1 MPLISRLIR
10 RKVDMKSSS
19 ADTTTVEGK
28 FFPWA
33 REENFHFSRLLRFSF
48 AFPPVLKINNFEHTH
63 NSMPVLR
70 RDVLRVVTFAFFSFL
85 LASRSYTMYDN
96 DNGFGKTTSR
106 LLTDADI
113 RSDPNRNTTDR
124 TSLRAEPVRHNQT
137 RLVRICRFLASM
149 QAKQAQINKWAWSA
163 RSSCII
169 DAHRV
174 I

>member
-19 ADTTTVEGK
+19 ADTTTVERK

-33 REENFHFSRLLRFSF
+33 REENFHFSRLLFFSF
-48 AFPPVLKINNFEHTH
+48 AFPPVLKINNFEQRTH

-96 DNGFGKTTSR
+96 DNGFGKTTRR
-106 LLTDADI
+106 LDSTHRYRCRYSFRPKPKYHRPNIAV
-113 RSDPNRNTTDR
+113 RRTCTAQSDVISANL
-124 TSLRAEPVRHNQT
+124 S
-137 RLVRICRFLASM
+137 FLGKHAIKHKS
-149 QAKQAQINKWAWSA
+149 INGHGQPA
-163 RSSCII
+163 
-169 DAHRV
+169 AHA
-174 I
+174 